1 MRSVSKPNLIKVRKN
16 KSQVANSKRQNVQ
29 KRGKQSKKRRGLPSN
44 VEVISTVNVFSR
56 PTPNGTLK
64 KIDEHEFLSTEKE
77 THLHT
82 PMAPTKREGFGDTGG
97 SGEQF
102 NFPIQSS
109 SGDQHRVTLTQ
120 KGNNKWGDRCQ
131 TR

>member
-1 MRSVSKPNLIKVRKN
+1 MRSISKPVIKARKN
-16 KSQVANSKRQNVQ
+16 KSHVAHSKRQNGQ
-29 KRGKQSKKRRGLPSN
+29 RKGKQSKKRKGLPSN

-64 KIDEHEFLSTEKE
+64 KIDEQDFLSTEKE

-109 SGDQHRVTLTQ
+109 SGDQHRVTL
-120 KGNNKWGDRCQ
+120 KI
-131 TR
+131 